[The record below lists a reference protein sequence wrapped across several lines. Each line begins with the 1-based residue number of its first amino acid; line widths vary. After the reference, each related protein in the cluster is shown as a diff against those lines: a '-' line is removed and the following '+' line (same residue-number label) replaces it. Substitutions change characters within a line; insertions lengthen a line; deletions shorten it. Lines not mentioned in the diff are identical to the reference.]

1 MTRNLS
7 RILLLSFLITIVFVS
22 CKKGDTGETGA
33 TGAAGSTGPTGPQG
47 PKGDTGTANVIY
59 SDWLDVI
66 YQPATDPA
74 TGDTIAWT
82 ASIPATKLS
91 DSILNLGAVKVYL
104 NAGTRAAPAVF
115 PLPITDLFA
124 LTGVL
129 NVNCYFTLQVINI
142 YATDDASTFTSQGE
156 KTFQY
161 RYVLIPGGVHGVL
174 KQTDWN
180 DYNQVKSTLEIKD

>member
-1 MTRNLS
+1 MNRNLF
-7 RILLLSFLITIVFVS
+7 RMLILLFLIPIVFAS
-22 CKKGDTGETGA
+22 CKKGDAGATGA
-33 TGAAGSTGPTGPQG
+33 TGDVGATGPTGPQG
-47 PKGDTGTANVIY
+47 PKGDTGTANVTY

-66 YQPATDPA
+66 YQPAVNSK
-74 TGDTIAWT
+74 GDTTAWT
-82 ASIPATKLS
+82 ATIPAPKLS

-104 NAGTRAAPAVF
+104 NAGTRGAPAVF

-129 NVNCYFTLQVINI
+129 NLNCYFTLQTINL
-142 YATDDASTFTSQGE
+142 YATDDASTYTSQGE

-180 DYNQVKSTLEIKD
+180 DYNQVKSTLGIKN